1 MRKSHL
7 LRQFITLCAILLGF
21 TTLQGQTI
29 IFQEDFSGFSDSLTG
44 TDIASTLD
52 NHTALTG
59 WTGSK
64 VYDFK
69 GKVKMGTSSALGWI
83 QTPAI
88 DLSNDNGLFTLSF
101 DATAWNNDT
110 TTIKVYVNGTLTL
123 VTGLSNVHP
132 GQIPNPSYETM
143 QHFTLTLTGGT
154 AATTIKFEGKQAA
167 KGRFF
172 LDNVVITQNTGIIS
186 TAAPVFTPAAG
197 TYTEPVSVTMSSATT
212 GATIYY
218 TLDGTTPTTSSSV
231 YSAPITVSQ
240 TTTLKAFATAAG
252 YGDSPVTSATY
263 TFPATV
269 ANIAAFK
276 ALAAGSQPYTI
287 ANDVTFVFHS
297 GNYTYVKDATAGL
310 LIYGSG
316 FTTEFEEGDQISNL
330 TGAFSQYQGQIEMTN
345 VQNPAAATS
354 NTGTVTPITVT
365 MSELLANYSQYDA
378 QLITL
383 ENVTF
388 PNGFT
393 GANATDI
400 TQGSNQITLY
410 KRFTLDTTLAANTVT
425 NVTGFAAIYGTSI
438 QIYPRNNQDL
448 ASTVPTPQPT
458 LAITA
463 PANGANFSSLDT
475 LPMGIALDNFVLGTD
490 GYLKVESP
498 LLAAAGLTSP
508 LYLDQAGLATLL
520 QTVFSPLPAGTH
532 TITASLVDMTQAP
545 LTPAVT
551 ATTTFTVTMPD
562 IATPTFSPTPG
573 TYADSVIVSIACAT
587 PGAEIRYTSDGTEPT
602 ATSALYATPIT
613 LTTTT
618 TLKAKA
624 FKSYWAD
631 SETATGLYTVV
642 YEPVLT
648 VSATALEF
656 SDSQLT
662 QTFTVSGAHLTDA
675 IAITSSSTHFTVSP
689 ATISDPN
696 SNTTVTVTFDGTEP
710 ATGTLTVTSGTLTH
724 TIALNGTVALPA
736 PVFSPA
742 SGASDTL
749 IVVTLNCD
757 NASAQIRYTMDGT
770 TPDATSTLYSSA
782 ITLNTVG
789 QYTIK
794 AIAMLSGWANSEV
807 VTATYT
813 IVAPVP
819 PTPDYNDTLL
829 YYTGFEATDGFV
841 ATTVYNNNT
850 PAFSG
855 ESTHQWGTVFGTPA
869 TIGAIQGAQ
878 SMQMRWYVASA
889 TTLGY
894 TYTNFDVAHASR
906 IQFAAASTNGLNVNV
921 SYSTDGGNT
930 YSTPTLFELGSTL
943 AMYNLEVNSDGSFD
957 NVRFKFEV
965 ALPATAPTSTSRV
978 YIDSVSIFGYPS
990 APSSTVEMP
999 VITPNSGN
1007 FIEPVTV
1014 SMTCATAG
1022 AEIRYTT
1029 DGTTP
1034 TSTSTLYSAPFT
1046 VNTTTTVKAM
1056 AFFGSMTPSNMA
1068 TATYTFPTEVAN
1080 IAAFKAAS
1088 TATNSTPYKITG
1100 DVTFVFQHGNNI
1112 YVQDATGGLLIFNQN
1127 GNITNEYNEG
1137 DVISGGI
1144 CGTYSLYHGLVEMV
1158 PLANPA
1164 AATSNVGAITPEEV
1178 DIETIE
1184 AQYYVYE
1191 SRLVKLTDVVFTEG
1205 GAYNTNTSNNLII
1218 EQNGETLQCRND
1230 FKTLDMTIPAGQH
1243 ADIVG
1248 FVLQYE
1254 GNYQIAPRDNDDIT
1268 FITVT
1273 QDTVATPVIAITDN
1287 GDGNVTVSITCA
1299 TADADIHYT
1308 LDGTMP
1314 DENATLYTAAITHD
1328 GGEFTVKAIAMKEGM
1343 VNSTVATM
1351 THTGI
1356 QDATI
1361 ICTVYPNP
1369 TANVCHLTANGV
1381 MIESVA
1387 LYDTFGKL
1395 VGTMSVNNT
1404 EATLDLSGYATGIY
1418 HVRIVTTDGVV
1429 TTKIMKQ

>member
-1 MRKSHL
+1 MKKHYL
-7 LRQFITLCAILLGF
+7 LKQFITLCVILLGF

-29 IFQEDFSGFSDSLTG
+29 VFQEDFSGFSDSLPNN
-44 TDIASTLD
+44 DIASTLD

-59 WTGSK
+59 WTGSR

-101 DATAWNNDT
+101 DATAWHNDS
-110 TTIKVYVNGTLTL
+110 TTIKVYVNGTPTL

-132 GQIPNPSYETM
+132 SSNPSYETM

-172 LDNVVITQNTGIIS
+172 LDNVVITQNTGITS

-240 TTTLKAFATAAG
+240 TTTVKAFAVATG

-263 TFPATV
+263 TFPAQV

-276 ALAAGSQPYTI
+276 ALTAGSQPYTI

-310 LIYGSG
+310 LVYGPG
-316 FTTEFEEGDQISNL
+316 FTTEFDEGDQISNL

-393 GANATDI
+393 GANSTDI

-448 ASTVPTPQPT
+448 AATVPTPQPT
-458 LAITA
+458 LSITA

-475 LPMGIALDNFVLGTD
+475 LPVGINITNFVLGTD

-498 LLAAAGLTSP
+498 LLTSAGLTNP
-508 LYLDQAGLATLL
+508 LYLDQTGLTTLL
-520 QTVFSPLPAGTH
+520 QSVFSPLPAGTH
-532 TITASLVDMTQAP
+532 TITAALVDMTQAP
-545 LTPAVT
+545 LTPAVS
-551 ATTTFTVTMPD
+551 ATTTFTVTMPQLP
-562 IATPTFSPTPG
+562 TPTFTPVAG
-573 TYADSVIVSIACAT
+573 TYADSVAVSIACGT
-587 PGAEIRYTSDGTEPT
+587 TGAEIRYTTDGTEPT
-602 ATSALYATPIT
+602 ATSTLYANPIT

-624 FKSYWAD
+624 FKNYWAD

-648 VSATALEF
+648 VSETALSF
-656 SDSQLT
+656 NSAQLT

-675 IAITSSSTHFTVSP
+675 IAITSSSTHFTASP
-689 ATISDPN
+689 ATISNPN

-710 ATGTLTVTSGTLTH
+710 ATGTLTVASGTLTH
-724 TIALNGTVALPA
+724 TIALTGTATLSA
-736 PVFSPA
+736 PVFTPA

-749 IVVTLNCD
+749 IVVTINSD

-770 TPDATSTLYSSA
+770 TPDATSTLYNSA

-789 QYTIK
+789 EHTIK
-794 AIAMLSGWANSEV
+794 AIAMLSGWDNSEV

-829 YYTGFEATDGFV
+829 YHTGFEATDGFV
-841 ATTVYNNNT
+841 AATVYNNPDVT
-850 PAFSG
+850 FSG
-855 ESTHQWGTVFGTPA
+855 AAGHQWGTVFGTPA
-869 TIGAIQGAQ
+869 TTGAIQGAQ

-930 YSTPTLFELGSTL
+930 YSTPNLFELGSTL
-943 AMYNLEVNSDGSFD
+943 AMYNMEVSSTGSFD
-957 NVRFKFEV
+957 NVRFKFEI

-978 YIDSVSIFGYPS
+978 YIDSVNIFGYPS

-999 VITPNSGN
+999 VITPNSGSYL
-1007 FIEPVTV
+1007 EPVTV

-1056 AFFGSMTPSNMA
+1056 AFFGSMTPSNVA

-1080 IAAFKAAS
+1080 IAAFKAAN

-1164 AATSNVGAITPEEV
+1164 TATSNVGAITPVEV

-1205 GAYNTNTSNNLII
+1205 GAYNTSTANNLII

-1273 QDTVATPVIAITDN
+1273 QDTVATPVITITDN
-1287 GDGNVTVSITCA
+1287 GDGNVTVAITCTTDGA
-1299 TADADIHYT
+1299 SIYYT

-1314 DENATLYTAAITHD
+1314 DVNATLYTTAIPHD

-1343 VNSTVATM
+1343 VNSAVVTM

-1381 MIESVA
+1381 LIESVQVH
-1387 LYDTFGKL
+1387 DTFGKL
-1395 VGTMSVNNT
+1395 VGTMSVNDT
-1404 EATLDLSGYATGIY
+1404 EATLNLSGYATGLY
-1418 HVRIVTTDGVV
+1418 QVRIVTTDGVV